1 MAELKEALEDPRD
14 VSRKLV
20 TEHLGAAFALAA
32 SLSVI
37 VSFIYDWGF
46 FSALGIDFSQAPTA
60 ISDHVRSWLIWLP
73 FVITPVLVLLTHE
86 LLMSRLERGLTEEE
100 IVASSRNPARARLI
114 RNGPRKLISFMA
126 LLLLLLWLT
135 FGEVFSK
142 GRIIAFPITWM
153 IFIHWVFRHPRMDA
167 RYSAVTKN
175 IMAYV
180 PAVFFVVFF
189 VGAGTAHSEMSQSS
203 KSHRIELAATQN
215 GAGGQEVKLL
225 RSFQDWILIRD
236 DKGKVTWIRLNDVVR
251 IQALEESKM
260 FKGFVCLFSTSW
272 CLSNIHGTET
282 ESGNSGLE

>member
-1 MAELKEALEDPRD
+1 MAEPEEALEGPRD
-14 VSRKLV
+14 VSRKPV
-20 TEHLGAAFALAA
+20 TEHLGAALALAA

-46 FSALGIDFSQAPTA
+46 FSALGIKFAQAPTG

-73 FVITPVLVLLTHE
+73 FVIIPVLVLLTHE
-86 LLMSRLERGLTEEE
+86 LLMSRLERGLTEVE
-100 IVASSRNPARARLI
+100 IIESSRNPTRDRLI

-126 LLLLLLWLT
+126 ILLVLLWLL
-135 FGEVFSK
+135 FGEKYSN

-153 IFIHWVFRHPRMDA
+153 VFAHWVFRHPRLNA

-175 IMAYV
+175 IVTYV
-180 PAVFFVVFF
+180 PALFF
-189 VGAGTAHSEMSQSS
+189 VGFFMGAGAARTEMSKSS
-203 KSHRIELAATQN
+203 TSHRIDLATTEN
-215 GAGGQEVKLL
+215 GEKQEEVRLL

-236 DKGKVTWIRLNDVVR
+236 EKGKVTWIHLNDVVR

-272 CLSNIHGTET
+272 CLANDHVE
-282 ESGNSGLE
+282 